1 MYSKQFVA
9 SIQNLLNCSRTE
21 AELHRKTFLKKQK
34 MSILPEYELELQF
47 IHSKLEYEYMM
58 ALQFEDEDRF
68 FRDKYNQFL
77 RSSTEILYKPIK
89 KVADS
94 SFQTNVWLKE
104 GF

>member
-9 SIQNLLNCSRTE
+9 SIQNLLNCSRSE

-34 MSILPEYELELQF
+34 MSILPEYERELQF

-58 ALQFEDEDRF
+58 TLQFEDEDRF
-68 FRDKYNQFL
+68 FRDEYNQSL
-77 RSSTEILYKPIK
+77 RSLTEILYNPIK
-89 KVADS
+89 KVADKP
-94 SFQTNVWLKE
+94 FKTNVWLKE